1 MLRGHRSFTMTK
13 LSMSTFTSFVVK
25 NKDFCWKLQ
34 SVWRNASTSCGLVG
48 KLLTRNCELNQQ
60 RFIRILSSLS
70 YSAVNI
76 DHRSSAATAITDQ
89 MYKLGY
95 KHQRI
100 NTNKHTK
107 TNFFLLCECV
117 VDFLFYLIHNLSIL
131 WKLCW

>member
-1 MLRGHRSFTMTK
+1 MLRGHRSFPMTK
-13 LSMSTFTSFVVK
+13 LSMSTFTSFVLKTKIFAENCRVF
-25 NKDFCWKLQ
+25 DEMPQ
-34 SVWRNASTSCGLVG
+34 RGVALVG

-60 RFIRILSSLS
+60 RFIKILSSLS

-117 VDFLFYLIHNLSIL
+117 VDFLFYLLHNLSIL
-131 WKLCW
+131 CKLC